1 MNKISKKILAI
12 VTMAAFVVTMM
23 PFAAFAA
30 GKTAQ
35 VDASYF
41 GTEDTEVTAAT
52 YEDVVATFD
61 VADKSG
67 APIEE
72 GDTGLTSVMVWA
84 TLEGESTPSSAATF
98 YNYADGAVGGKL
110 RAASNQ
116 QNSYATDVEVKDG
129 YQIAVDF
136 ARPGTY
142 VLHAAQVTKNAAD
155 ETVITEFNYD
165 ADTQKVIVEANE
177 VGYITVDNTKVEN
190 GKMDLTVEG
199 KEAYQVYANGTEKKN
214 VKVVAYAEQEDQEAT
229 VATGK
234 NFTIDTNSNNLTV
247 TKTEATTDR
256 QGSFEFAYSATKA
269 GTYVITIESEDGY
282 TAKLTVKAIS
292 NDEAYAASI
301 EGTSEDVTLNVDEVK
316 DADFSDAVQF
326 TIKDQNGKEM
336 LNGKGSAGQPAA
348 DASADKRADYV
359 AFVGDGAPDKFKGEA
374 KDFQLCYDTEDE
386 VYTLKYA
393 GSAKLVEGEYN
404 IRVSL
409 YRTGDFADVTL
420 TLGEFD
426 EKNVTDIKVV
436 PTKDRVAYNA
446 GAVGYKVIAVDAN
459 GVESNITAD
468 NGTSFYMGVDANSE
482 LVKPTLVDDINTTAD
497 GNQYGVQWTPV
508 NPQDKESVIGSV
520 ITLTAVSDEYGILT
534 SAEITLTDNDVVA
547 GLAFDKEAGAAN
559 EDNTVKVSV
568 VDEDGNVVKVDGKVK
583 AYVTSS
589 SNEKANYA
597 VTPVNAVKDGKNGSL
612 TVFAD
617 QPTTLEIVVAV
628 VDTGDAN
635 NSKVYAD
642 TLTYTVGE
650 ADVNADTIVA
660 MTIGSSDI
668 IVNNDI
674 VSGDAAPFVDSNWRT
689 MVPVRALSEAFGG
702 SAEWDGDAHTVTVEN
717 GDKTIVFTAD
727 SDKYTVN
734 GEEKTMDTA
743 LTIVGG
749 RTYVPVRFVADEL
762 GYQITVLKDA
772 QGLTAGVVFQK

>member
-12 VTMAAFVVTMM
+12 VTMVAFVVTMM

-67 APIEE
+67 API
-72 GDTGLTSVMVWA
+72 GDKDTGLNAVMVWA

-98 YNYADGAVGGKL
+98 YNYTDGAVGGKL
-110 RAASNQ
+110 RAASTQ

-359 AFVGDGAPDKFKGEA
+359 AFVGDAPEKFKGDA
-374 KDFQLCYDTEDE
+374 KDFQLIYDEEDE
-386 VYTLKYA
+386 VYTLKYDGKA
-393 GSAKLVEGEYN
+393 DLVAGEYN

-446 GAVGYKVIAVDAN
+446 GEISYKVIAVDAN
-459 GVESNITAD
+459 GVESNITD
-468 NGTSFYMGVDANSE
+468 KNGTDYYMGISAPE
-482 LVKPTLVDDINTTAD
+482 LVTVETPNVADGKATAKMTTA
-497 GNQYGVQWTPV
+497 VEAL
-508 NPQDKESVIGSV
+508 DKEAVIGSV

-628 VDTGDAN
+628 VDTGDAD

-734 GEEKTMDTA
+734 GEEKTMDTN
-743 LTIVGG
+743 LTIVDG